1 MIAQLMEAAE
11 AAERAT
17 DQGQSLQVLL
27 RADGIVVRS
36 RIETDYLG
44 WSREF
49 AISWDEFDIDPAKL
63 PQMVRYE
70 ANLLTERRQQVPVI
84 KVVPAGARPAVRL
97 IEREDWP
104 VFGMALATI
113 AACLP
118 MAAGLW
124 P

>member
-1 MIAQLMEAAE
+1 MIAKLMEAAE

-17 DQGQSLQVLL
+17 DHGQSLQVLL

-63 PQMVRYE
+63 PAMVRYE
-70 ANLLTERRQQVPVI
+70 AGLLSERQQQVPVI
-84 KVVPAGARPAVRL
+84 RVAPAGERPAVRL

-104 VFGMALATI
+104 VLAMALATI
-113 AACLP
+113 AVCLP
-118 MAAGLW
+118 LAGGLF
-124 P
+124 